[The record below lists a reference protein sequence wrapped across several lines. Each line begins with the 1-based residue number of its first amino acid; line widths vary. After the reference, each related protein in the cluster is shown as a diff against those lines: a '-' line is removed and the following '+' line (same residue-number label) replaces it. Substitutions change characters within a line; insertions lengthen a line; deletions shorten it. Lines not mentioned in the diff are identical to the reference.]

1 MEKDGRRLDDE
12 DGADEDADL
21 DEDEEYLTRA
31 ERFEADYNFRF
42 QARYIT
48 PLILCDGLYCR

>member
-48 PLILCDGLYCR
+48 PLM